1 MKNSSPEVFGLRG
14 LPLAWQCYHNDS
26 MANLLVRDVPE
37 DIHATLQRRAER
49 QGQSLQQ
56 YLAGELARLAA
67 RPTTEE
73 LLARIERRK
82 GGRVGLKQAAEDIA
96 DERSRR

>member
-1 MKNSSPEVFGLRG
+1 MGCP
-14 LPLAWQCYHNDS
+14 CYHNAS
-26 MANLLVRDVPE
+26 MSNLLIRDVPE
-37 DIHATLQRRAER
+37 EIHAVLQQRAER

-56 YLAGELARLAA
+56 YLAGELARLAT

-73 LLARIERRK
+73 LLARIERRN

>member
-1 MKNSSPEVFGLRG
+1 
-14 LPLAWQCYHNDS
+14 

-37 DIHATLQRRAER
+37 DVHTALQQRAER

-56 YLAGELARLAA
+56 YLSGELARLAA

-73 LLARIERRK
+73 LFDRIERRR

-96 DERSRR
+96 GDRSRR

>member
-1 MKNSSPEVFGLRG
+1 MIGCARYADYRALDIGLR
-14 LPLAWQCYHNDS
+14 CYHNDS

-37 DIHATLQRRAER
+37 EVHTTLQQRAER
-49 QGQSLQQ
+49 QGKSLQQ

-73 LLARIERRK
+73 LLARIERRH

-96 DERSRR
+96 GERSRR

>member
-1 MKNSSPEVFGLRG
+1 M
-14 LPLAWQCYHNDS
+14 
-26 MANLLVRDVPE
+26 
-37 DIHATLQRRAER
+37 TLHL
-49 QGQSLQQ
+49 S
-56 YLAGELARLAA
+56 GELARLAA

-73 LLARIERRK
+73 LFDRIERRH

>member
-1 MKNSSPEVFGLRG
+1 
-14 LPLAWQCYHNDS
+14 
-26 MANLLVRDVPE
+26 MANLLIRDVPE
-37 DIHATLQRRAER
+37 DIHTTLQQRAER
-49 QGQSLQQ
+49 QGMSLQQ
-56 YLAGELARLAA
+56 YLAAELARLAV

-82 GGRVGLKQAAEDIA
+82 GGRVGLKQAAKDIA

>member
-1 MKNSSPEVFGLRG
+1 MLAVG
-14 LPLAWQCYHNDS
+14 LPALAIGSQCYHNES

-37 DIHATLQRRAER
+37 DIHATLQQRAER
-49 QGQSLQQ
+49 QGKSLQQ

>member
-1 MKNSSPEVFGLRG
+1 MCGIPVAIGRKVLALPSERPS
-14 LPLAWQCYHNDS
+14 PLAH
-26 MANLLVRDVPE
+26 AGTLPGPGVPP
-37 DIHATLQRRAER
+37 
-49 QGQSLQQ
+49 QGKSLQQ

-73 LLARIERRK
+73 LFARIERRK

>member
-1 MKNSSPEVFGLRG
+1 
-14 LPLAWQCYHNDS
+14 

-37 DIHATLQRRAER
+37 DVHATLQQRAER
-49 QGQSLQQ
+49 QGKSLQQ

-73 LLARIERRK
+73 LFDRIERRH
-82 GGRVGLKQAAEDIA
+82 GGHVGLKQAAEDIA
-96 DERSRR
+96 GERSRR

>member
-1 MKNSSPEVFGLRG
+1 V
-14 LPLAWQCYHNDS
+14 
-26 MANLLVRDVPE
+26 
-37 DIHATLQRRAER
+37 TLQRRAER
-49 QGQSLQQ
+49 QGKSLQQ

-73 LLARIERRK
+73 LFAGIEQHT

-96 DERSRR
+96 GERSRR